1 MLWGEPK
8 MQLSDEEL
16 TKMVLVKFKVERS
29 CNPRD
34 FYAYEIKEKGL
45 DVNKEQVFEVFH
57 KLFISNVIR
66 VSEGSQ
72 INEWYTLTE
81 YGKTVVGE
89 ISEFIFLEPNAYVA
103 AIKASAPN
111 IEDVTL
117 RYVDESIRAY
127 KGNLLLS
134 ATVMVG
140 CASEDSILSLISSFC
155 KYIQDPT
162 VDDLFDKG
170 WSIKAKYDLLKKVY
184 NDRKVRRKA
193 EQEAAK
199 LGLFLSEKQKNYL
212 LEFETIIDSLFDI
225 HRINRND
232 AGHPTGREMDS
243 DALKANLAT
252 FKRYAETTYGIK
264 NIFDELVS
272 TRT

>member
-1 MLWGEPK
+1 
-8 MQLSDEEL
+8 MQLTDEEL
-16 TKMVLVKFKVERS
+16 TKMVLAKFKTERD
-29 CNPRD
+29 CNPHN
-34 FYAYEIKEKGL
+34 FYAFAIKEKGL
-45 DVNKEQVFEVFH
+45 DVTKDQVFEVFH

-66 VSEGSQ
+66 VEEGSK
-72 INEWYTLTE
+72 INQWYTLTE

-89 ISEFIFLEPNAYVA
+89 VSEFIFLEPNAYVT
-103 AIKASAPN
+103 AIKASAPK

-127 KGNLLLS
+127 KENLLLS
-134 ATVMVG
+134 ATVMIG

-155 KYIQDPT
+155 KYIQDTT
-162 VDDLFDKG
+162 VDDLFDKA

-184 NDRKVRRKA
+184 NDRKVRRKV
-193 EQEAAK
+193 EQEAAGQ
-199 LGLFLSEKQKNYL
+199 GLVLSEKQKHYL
-212 LEFETIIDSLFDI
+212 LEFETIIDNLFDI
-225 HRINRND
+225 YRINRND

-252 FKRYAETTYGIK
+252 FKRYAETIYGIK